1 MSRSPGGCG
10 GGSGAE
16 ATASIRRSGG
26 GGCSTVGSE
35 DVSTGVRRRTVPPS
49 PTASVNVRISA
60 ERGGGGAGA
69 LSGFSSS
76 AIIRWIFLRVLF
88 IDRLGVTAA
97 VDIYLNL
104 FF

>member
-1 MSRSPGGCG
+1 ASERSGSQGGGG

-60 ERGGGGAGA
+60 ERGGVGAGA

-76 AIIRWIFLRVLF
+76 AMIRWIFWRISS
-88 IDRLGVTAA
+88 IDGSGVTLAS
-97 VDIYLNL
+97 DIYLT
-104 FF
+104 